1 MSGGNG
7 ALPAAHGRCGRA
19 PAVSKKGRKNRCAW
33 RTRAS
38 LAVRGLNYYG
48 MHRGCELNSIGKGG
62 GRPWHSAPAHAHSK
76 ASERGRGRGSE

>member
-1 MSGGNG
+1 MRVEDESEFG
-7 ALPAAHGRCGRA
+7 CE
-19 PAVSKKGRKNRCAW
+19 
-33 RTRAS
+33 
-38 LAVRGLNYYG
+38 GLNYYG